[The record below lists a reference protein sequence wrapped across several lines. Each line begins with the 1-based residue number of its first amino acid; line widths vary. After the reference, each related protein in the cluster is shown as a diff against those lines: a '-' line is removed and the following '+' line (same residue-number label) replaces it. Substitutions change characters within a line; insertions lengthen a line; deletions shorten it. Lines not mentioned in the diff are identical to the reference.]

1 MSKKKNKKKKQ
12 KDNNILF
19 EVDMSLNSQYAG
31 IKDEL
36 EYLQMEWDRAR
47 KKVKKKAR
55 KKAKTGQFYP
65 YEEELKVRKQL
76 VKQMEDSNLFERTE
90 VCLSDFKPICL
101 IIARLV
107 AALIV
112 AILSIDAIK
121 FALKP
126 ETMKK
131 MSRVYELAM
140 SF

>member
-55 KKAKTGQFYP
+55 KKAKKGQFYP

-121 FALKP
+121 FALNP